1 MKQWIISILIG
12 SFSAI
17 LMGLYFYLIEQF
29 TGKQLYTLLM
39 NIDFLIELGKVNIW
53 IAAFEFFLHTLVA
66 IILVRMYL
74 WLIELKEIT
83 SKNKRMEWAA
93 TLSFFAFLT
102 YFPLTTIGK
111 TDTPAI
117 TDLAAI
123 FDLFLGHC
131 IFFFVLYYV
140 VEKLLMK
147 NESSIQG

>member
-1 MKQWIISILIG
+1 MKQWIVSISVG

-39 NIDFLIELGKVNIW
+39 NIDFLVTFERDTIW

-66 IILVRMYL
+66 IVLVRIYL
-74 WLIELKEIT
+74 WIIDLKRIT
-83 SKNKRMEWAA
+83 LKDKRMEWAA
-93 TLSFFAFLT
+93 ILAFVAFLS
-102 YFPLTTIGK
+102 YFPLTTIAK

-123 FDLFLGHC
+123 FDWFLGHA
-131 IFFFVLYYV
+131 IFFFVLYYG
-140 VEKLLMK
+140 VEKY
-147 NESSIQG
+147 

>member
-74 WLIELKEIT
+74 WLMNLKEIT

-102 YFPLTTIGK
+102 YFP
-111 TDTPAI
+111 
-117 TDLAAI
+117 
-123 FDLFLGHC
+123 
-131 IFFFVLYYV
+131 
-140 VEKLLMK
+140 
-147 NESSIQG
+147 